1 MSLSETYLKRN
12 FYRRKI
18 LSLKINKKKKI
29 KNNEESGNVYVA
41 FFFFLVYIYVYY
53 FLDSRFNY
61 QSNF

>member
-1 MSLSETYLKRN
+1 MSLSENYLKRN

-18 LSLKINKKKKI
+18 LSLKINKKKKKI

-41 FFFFLVYIYVYY
+41 FFFLVYIYVYY